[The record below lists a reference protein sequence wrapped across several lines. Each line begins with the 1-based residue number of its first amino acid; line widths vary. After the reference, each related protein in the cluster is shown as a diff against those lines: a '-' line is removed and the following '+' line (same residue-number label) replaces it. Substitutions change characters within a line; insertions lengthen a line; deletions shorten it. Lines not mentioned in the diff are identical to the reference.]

1 MFSGVVQLRTV
12 LVVTPMKLIK
22 PPYPDPTGTGL
33 DYCMQAAHRRTA
45 IELAIAALQEL
56 PSDPSD
62 QLLCEMGEAMRE
74 WTIEAIVQGAW
85 VLGYHKWETDT
96 KSYFDVM
103 HVRNGQ
109 PAPQWK
115 KIKRQM
121 KMPSHVEIVRTQLAT
136 FSAKIPASLIVIDG
150 VRERVND
157 AKHEDSYLASQSDY
171 EALSAAIDQF
181 WQDLESQ
188 EEFTP

>member
-1 MFSGVVQLRTV
+1 
-12 LVVTPMKLIK
+12 MKLIK

-33 DYCMQAAHRRTA
+33 DYCMQATHRRTA

-56 PSDPSD
+56 PSDPD
-62 QLLCEMGEAMRE
+62 DLLYEMSEAMRE
-74 WTIEAIVQGAW
+74 WTVEAVVQGAW

-103 HVRNGQ
+103 HTRNGE

-115 KIKRQM
+115 KM
-121 KMPSHVEIVRTQLAT
+121 KGSHVEKVRTQLAT
-136 FSAKIPASLIVIDG
+136 FSAKVPVSLIVIDG
-150 VRERVND
+150 VRDRVND
-157 AKHEDSYLASQSDY
+157 AKHDDSYLASQSDY
-171 EALSAAIDQF
+171 ESLSAAIDQF